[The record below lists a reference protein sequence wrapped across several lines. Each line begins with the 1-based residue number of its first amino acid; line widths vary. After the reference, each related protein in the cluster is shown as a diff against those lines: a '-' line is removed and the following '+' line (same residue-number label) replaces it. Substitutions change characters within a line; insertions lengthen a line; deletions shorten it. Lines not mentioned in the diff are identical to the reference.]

1 MQGTRLSL
9 CVGVCVSSGD
19 SGSLWLFL
27 SCVGNMSALG
37 DWAHPIYPFAHNK
50 SRQDPLFHP
59 FFHCKG
65 EYMPLPSCMASSCM
79 PLMDDFRLFRF
90 HPLFVTLA
98 HFLSSCQHKVVSYF
112 TVTSKASHK
121 EKTSAGKVLSL
132 CGSKC
137 IEDEDLCRRVSV
149 FLC

>member
-1 MQGTRLSL
+1 
-9 CVGVCVSSGD
+9 
-19 SGSLWLFL
+19 
-27 SCVGNMSALG
+27 
-37 DWAHPIYPFAHNK
+37 
-50 SRQDPLFHP
+50 
-59 FFHCKG
+59 
-65 EYMPLPSCMASSCM
+65 MPLPSCMASSCM

-98 HFLSSCQHKVVSYF
+98 HFLSSCQHEVVSYF
-112 TVTSKASHK
+112 SHFKAVQKASHK
-121 EKTSAGKVLSL
+121 DKMSAGKVPSL